1 MMDVYRASL
10 RQSASM
16 QRGSMSGT
24 SDYDMCVNRGATAN
38 NYGDASGYSPRA
50 RVNINSANPY
60 TRNQPQPYGHVTDGA
75 PGALGYGQQMSERE
89 REFIRNKPPRQ
100 TVTQSAWLSPREL
113 HTHTHTHTHTS
124 RLAKYPHSLPSR
136 GTALTLSTAF
146 SLDHLRTVYFK
157 STQICTCTS
166 IQCRRS
172 RRIHSA
178 GAEYRGSPVSIPYA
192 RHRHCPARGEQQVI
206 QVENRGRNRGL

>member
-1 MMDVYRASL
+1 MGVPEPPLMMDVYRASL

-113 HTHTHTHTHTS
+113 HTHTHTHTHIPRKIPAQPSFKRHSTHTLD
-124 RLAKYPHSLPSR
+124 RFLPGPPPHSILQVDPN
-136 GTALTLSTAF
+136 L
-146 SLDHLRTVYFK
+146 HLHLHTM
-157 STQICTCTS
+157 Q
-166 IQCRRS
+166 
-172 RRIHSA
+172 
-178 GAEYRGSPVSIPYA
+178 E
-192 RHRHCPARGEQQVI
+192 E
-206 QVENRGRNRGL
+206 